1 MSAYERNKGAQ
12 GEREWCEFL
21 RAHGFPD
28 AKRALGQAR
37 DGGGDVPYPP
47 VLYEVKRRKKIRV
60 RQFLDQAV
68 EAMPQYEG
76 CKVPV
81 VAMRND
87 GNTDWMILMRA
98 ADFVALLNAAY
109 DSARKTELEALL

>member
-1 MSAYERNKGAQ
+1 MSAYERSKGAQ

-21 RAHGFPD
+21 RAHGYLD

-37 DGGGDVPYPP
+37 DGGGDVPMAP

-60 RQFLDQAV
+60 RQFLDQVVKAC
-68 EAMPQYEG
+68 PQYEG
-76 CKVPV
+76 CKLPV

-87 GNTDWMILMRA
+87 GNTDWMILLRA
-98 ADFVALLNAAY
+98 EDFMTMLVAARDPIKDRLEGLL
-109 DSARKTELEALL
+109 